1 MANISSAYGKAKF
14 IGNWE
19 ESFFNHFIK
28 VFNEHLGD
36 EATEAYYT
44 IDFQNADFEKKEAI
58 ISGTGRWSFTN
69 NLNNMHWWA
78 YNNHSA
84 SDEEKEAHTIEW
96 NTLSGQMKLNKLSV
110 EIEFSDEECGCEMLY
125 RAKGKIFPRLLR
137 HGDLPQSALPLPGAA
152 WSLFYDEESCEDYEY
167 TREYLVELGL
177 YNSEDFEIQLS
188 DVSDELFEQFALVFP
203 GEQLQSG
210 VKVLTQEQ
218 VQEIKRVL
226 NEQPFADETENIID
240 ELSFIED

>member
-1 MANISSAYGKAKF
+1 M
-14 IGNWE
+14 
-19 ESFFNHFIK
+19 
-28 VFNEHLGD
+28 
-36 EATEAYYT
+36 
-44 IDFQNADFEKKEAI
+44 
-58 ISGTGRWSFTN
+58 
-69 NLNNMHWWA
+69 
-78 YNNHSA
+78 
-84 SDEEKEAHTIEW
+84 
-96 NTLSGQMKLNKLSV
+96 
-110 EIEFSDEECGCEMLY
+110 
-125 RAKGKIFPRLLR
+125 
-137 HGDLPQSALPLPGAA
+137 
-152 WSLFYDEESCEDYEY
+152 
-167 TREYLVELGL
+167 VELGL